1 MTEAIWLYR
10 TVEQP
15 GRLLSTPFV
24 LAVLAILGVSLTI
37 GMLLPV
43 LPVYAKG
50 PLDAGSVGVGLAVA
64 AASPTAFL
72 FQPLAGWLGDRR
84 GRRVLVV
91 SGPLIVVV
99 SVASYTFADS
109 LWLLS
114 GLRLVTGVGEAM
126 IFVGAAT
133 VINDLAP
140 EERRGE
146 AVSLYSLGVW
156 GGLAVGPLLG
166 EAVLGDDRYDAV
178 WLAAAGCALFA
189 VFVGLA
195 LPETRPA
202 EEPDASSR
210 PRLIHPA
217 ALGPGLV
224 LVASLFGF
232 AGFNAFV
239 ALYARDLGLDG
250 SGSVFFVFAVIVFGI
265 RVVGRR
271 LPDQLGAKRASGTAI
286 VLLAAGLFTIGIW
299 GEPTGL
305 YVGTTLFAMGT
316 ALAFPALMTLAVT
329 RAPAAERSSVIG
341 TFSACLDVGFAVGA
355 LSLGV
360 VAAVTGYQGVFVV
373 SGFCSL
379 IAGLLL
385 LRTTRQPRIQPAEA
399 S

>member
-1 MTEAIWLYR
+1 M
-10 TVEQP
+10 
-15 GRLLSTPFV
+15 PFV

-43 LPVYAKG
+43 LPLYAKG
-50 PLDAGSVGVGLAVA
+50 PLGEGSVGVGLAVA
-64 AASPTAFL
+64 ASSPTAFL
-72 FQPLAGWLGDRR
+72 FQPLAGRLGDRR

-91 SGPLIVVV
+91 SGPLVVAV
-99 SVASYTFADS
+99 SVAAYTLTS
-109 LWLLS
+109 TLWALT
-114 GLRLVTGVGEAM
+114 GLRLVTGIGEAL

-140 EERRGE
+140 DERRGE

-156 GGLAVGPLLG
+156 GGLAVGPVLG
-166 EAVLGDDRYDAV
+166 EAVLGEGRYDAV
-178 WLAAAGCALFA
+178 WLTAAGCALLA

-202 EEPDASSR
+202 VEPGASAR
-210 PRLIHPA
+210 PRLFHPA

-250 SGSVFFVFAVIVFGI
+250 SASVFVLFAAIVFGI
-265 RVVGRR
+265 RVFGRR

-286 VLLAAGLFTIGIW
+286 VLLASGLFTIGIW
-299 GEPTGL
+299 SRPTGL
-305 YVGTTLFAMGT
+305 FVGTALFAAGT
-316 ALAFPALMTLAVT
+316 ALAFPALMTLAVS

-341 TFSACLDVGFAVGA
+341 TFSAYLEVGFAVGA
-355 LSLGV
+355 LTLGGVASVAGYEAVFIVGGIFSLVG
-360 VAAVTGYQGVFVV
+360 
-373 SGFCSL
+373 
-379 IAGLLL
+379 GLLL
-385 LRTTRQPRIQPAEA
+385 ARTTRQPRVQPVEA

>member
-1 MTEAIWLYR
+1 MYR
-10 TVEQP
+10 TVGQS

-72 FQPLAGWLGDRR
+72 FQPLAGRLGDRR
-84 GRRVLVV
+84 GRRILVI
-91 SGPLIVVV
+91 SGPLIVAI
-99 SVASYTFADS
+99 SVAAYTLADT
-109 LWLLS
+109 LWTLS
-114 GLRLVTGVGEAM
+114 ALRLVSGVGEAL

-156 GGLAVGPLLG
+156 GGLALGPVLGEAVLG
-166 EAVLGDDRYDAV
+166 EAVLGDGRYDAV
-178 WLAAAGCALFA
+178 WLTAAGCALFA
-189 VFVGLA
+189 VLVGLV

-202 EEPDASSR
+202 VAPDASSR
-210 PRLIHPA
+210 PRLVHPA

-250 SGSVFFVFAVIVFGI
+250 SGSVFFLFAAIVFSI
-265 RVVGRR
+265 RIVGRR

-299 GEPTGL
+299 NQPTGL
-305 YVGTTLFAMGT
+305 YAGTALFAMGT
-316 ALAFPALMTLAVT
+316 ALAFPALMTLAVS

-355 LSLGV
+355 LTLGG
-360 VAAVTGYQGVFVV
+360 VASVAGYEGVFIV

-379 IAGLLL
+379 VGGLLL
-385 LRTTRQPRIQPAEA
+385 VRTTRQPRVQPAEA